1 MEILNT
7 IAQLCTGVEHYLPQW
22 LNVKTPQGFLTMEEE
37 AHALG
42 RRLVDGLTGAI
53 LCQRLQDPELT
64 SDAVSR
70 AQQTGE
76 YKPNGSRDTKVTL
89 LGGTIVALRT
99 PYMPPVRK
107 GRRRRGRRPAG
118 LWPVLAMLGIW
129 WETTPALCSEINRQ
143 VTDSTSF
150 RDGLA
155 ALERRGI
162 NLEYKRTL
170 KLVQRFGRR
179 AVEQRCRWLEH
190 ILDPATPAG
199 EGNLAGKTV
208 LVGVDGGRLRQRHT
222 KRGRRKKSGHHG
234 YETPWCEPR
243 QLVVNVLD
251 QQGRV
256 DRTILP
262 LYDATQDNADGMMR
276 LLAGYLK
283 ALGVHQAQRLV
294 TVADGAHWI
303 WNRLEE
309 LYETVNIDRS
319 KVFEVIDWSHAV
331 STLHD
336 IVKECRWSEKRRTQW
351 VARVKRA
358 LFAGCI
364 DSVLYSIRQIAKG
377 RRAKAILS
385 HRDYFDRNRHRMQY
399 RCACGCDRRRLGGQA
414 DVGEKWP
421 TSTWATNQ
429 EQNPTARQFHHDINS
444 LQLRK
449 S

>member
-1 MEILNT
+1 M
-7 IAQLCTGVEHYLPQW
+7 
-22 LNVKTPQGFLTMEEE
+22 
-37 AHALG
+37 
-42 RRLVDGLTGAI
+42 R
-53 LCQRLQDPELT
+53 
-64 SDAVSR
+64 
-70 AQQTGE
+70 
-76 YKPNGSRDTKVTL
+76 
-89 LGGTIVALRT
+89 
-99 PYMPPVRK
+99 
-107 GRRRRGRRPAG
+107 
-118 LWPVLAMLGIW
+118 
-129 WETTPALCSEINRQ
+129 
-143 VTDSTSF
+143 
-150 RDGLA
+150 
-155 ALERRGI
+155 
-162 NLEYKRTL
+162 
-170 KLVQRFGRR
+170 
-179 AVEQRCRWLEH
+179 
-190 ILDPATPAG
+190 G
-199 EGNLAGKTV
+199 EGW
-208 LVGVDGGRLRQRHT
+208 
-222 KRGRRKKSGHHG
+222 HHG

-303 WNRLEE
+303 WNRLDE

-331 STLHD
+331 STLYD

-399 RCACGCDRRRLGGQA
+399 RTFKRLGLPRGSGIVESAIRRVINLRIKSPGKFWLRENAEAALHLRSYLKAGRWDQLVYRTLHYA
-414 DVGEKWP
+414 IPGTD
-421 TSTWATNQ
+421 TNSGFVPRMT
-429 EQNPTARQFHHDINS
+429 ESA
-444 LQLRK
+444 
-449 S
+449 